1 MSDTQQHVNICALM
15 TAGRYENTWCR
26 NNMEH
31 SFRKLGIP
39 LIVSGGVYYGQCMQ
53 IMMEDAIKAGVE
65 YILTVDGDSVF
76 TPEQLQ
82 RLISIAV
89 QEKDDIDA
97 LCAMQVRRGKKSIL
111 GTLEGQTQ
119 ATWNGYPLRLDT
131 AHFGLTIINAKKLAE
146 VPKPWFFC
154 QPSSTGGWDDDK
166 IDSDVWFWCQWKK
179 AARTLYMDPGC
190 RIGHLEEMVAIHE
203 EDMSI
208 THMYPAEWV
217 ERIQRQNANDKTSEA
232 LEAVSDRAGSDVE

>member
-1 MSDTQQHVNICALM
+1 VSDLQEQVNICALM

-76 TPEQLQ
+76 TAEQLQ

-89 QEKDDIDA
+89 QEKESIDA

-111 GTLEGQTQ
+111 GTLEGHTS

-179 AARTLYMDPGC
+179 AGRTLYMDPGC

-217 ERIQRQNANDKTSEA
+217 ERIQRQNANDKTAEA

>member
-1 MSDTQQHVNICALM
+1 MSDTQEQVNICALM

-26 NNMEH
+26 NNMEY

-76 TPEQLQ
+76 TPDQLQ

-89 QEKDDIDA
+89 QEKDTIDA
-97 LCAMQVRRGKKSIL
+97 LCAMQVRRGMKSVL

-119 ATWNGYPLRLDT
+119 ANWSGYPLRLDT
-131 AHFGLTIINAKKLAE
+131 AHFGLTVINAKKLAD

-154 QPSSTGGWDDDK
+154 QPNAKGGWDADK
-166 IDSDVWFWCQWKK
+166 IDSDVWFWCQWKN
-179 AARTLYMDPGC
+179 AGRTLYMDPGC
-190 RIGHLEEMVAIHE
+190 RIGHLEEMVVVHE

-208 THMYPAEWV
+208 KHMYPAQWV
-217 ERIQRQNANDKTSEA
+217 EEIQRKDGNNKATEA
-232 LEAVSDRAGSDVE
+232 LEAVSGGAAGDVA

>member
-1 MSDTQQHVNICALM
+1 
-15 TAGRYENTWCR
+15 
-26 NNMEH
+26 MEH

-76 TPEQLQ
+76 TAEQLQ

-89 QEKDDIDA
+89 QEKESIDA

-111 GTLEGQTQ
+111 GTLEGHTS

-179 AARTLYMDPGC
+179 AGRTLYMDPGS

-217 ERIQRQNANDKTSEA
+217 ERIQRQNANDKTAEA

>member
-1 MSDTQQHVNICALM
+1 
-15 TAGRYENTWCR
+15 
-26 NNMEH
+26 MEH

-53 IMMEDAIKAGVE
+53 IMMEDAIKANVE

-76 TPEQLQ
+76 TAEQLQ

-89 QEKDDIDA
+89 QEKDTIDA

-111 GTLEGQTQ
+111 GTLEGHTS

-179 AARTLYMDPGC
+179 AGRTLYMDPGC

-217 ERIQRQNANDKTSEA
+217 ERIQRQNANDKTAEA

>member
-1 MSDTQQHVNICALM
+1 
-15 TAGRYENTWCR
+15 
-26 NNMEH
+26 MEH

-53 IMMEDAIKAGVE
+53 IMMEDAIRAGVE

-76 TPEQLQ
+76 TAEQLQ

-89 QEKDDIDA
+89 QEKESIDA

-111 GTLEGQTQ
+111 GTLEGHTS

-179 AARTLYMDPGC
+179 AGRTLYMDPGC

-217 ERIQRQNANDKTSEA
+217 ERIQRQNANDKTAEA